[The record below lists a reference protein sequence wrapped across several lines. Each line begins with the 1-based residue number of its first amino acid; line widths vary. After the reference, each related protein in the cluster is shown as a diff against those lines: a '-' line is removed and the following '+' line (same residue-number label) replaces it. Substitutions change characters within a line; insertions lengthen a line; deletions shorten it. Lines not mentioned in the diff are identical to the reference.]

1 MKNEGGLDWM
11 LGDSLTFAQASQESG
26 GVTVP
31 GVI

>member
-26 GVTVP
+26 GVTVL